1 MELTHE
7 FLINDREYSS
17 YDDFKKNCK
26 LKTIPDFNFAY
37 DIIDRYAKDA
47 PEKRALVWI
56 DDNNEEKT
64 FTFKDISLDSKRA
77 AYQLTTKG
85 IKKGDTVMLVLRR
98 RYEWW
103 ILMPEFPRQTGE
115 AVTHKTDSMLLYF
128 TSGTSGYPKML
139 LQDFD
144 YPLGHI
150 MTAKYWHGVIDDGLH
165 LPIAET
171 GWAKSTWGKLYGQ

>member
-64 FTFKDISLDSKRA
+64 FTSKDISLDSKRA
-77 AYQLTTKG
+77 AY
-85 IKKGDTVMLVLRR
+85 
-98 RYEWW
+98 
-103 ILMPEFPRQTGE
+103 
-115 AVTHKTDSMLLYF
+115 
-128 TSGTSGYPKML
+128 
-139 LQDFD
+139 
-144 YPLGHI
+144 
-150 MTAKYWHGVIDDGLH
+150 
-165 LPIAET
+165 
-171 GWAKSTWGKLYGQ
+171 